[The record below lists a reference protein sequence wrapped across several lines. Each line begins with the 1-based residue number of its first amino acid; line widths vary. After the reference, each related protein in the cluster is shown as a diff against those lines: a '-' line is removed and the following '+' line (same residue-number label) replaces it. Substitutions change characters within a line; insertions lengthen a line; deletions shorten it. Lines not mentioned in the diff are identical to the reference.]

1 MANQCSLNGCWFKS
15 SEMIAKEEEEHYSS
29 PFPPRLPLD
38 SSSTVYCN
46 PMDWQFPIEQGF
58 YDEVPL
64 MSTFSTDPLYASLD
78 IEQTSTP
85 TQDGYDGNGFWDEL
99 GLLFEPCNKQ
109 PMLKDEDINGEGVM
123 KKERV
128 SSKRCKDGEGVMK
141 KERVSS
147 KRCKEDQRNIRAKLL
162 SRKVISQYFYM
173 PIIQAAKELNV
184 GLTLLKKRCRE
195 LGIRRWPHRK
205 LTSLRTLINNVQELE
220 EGEER
225 ESNVREAI
233 EVLERERKML
243 EEMPDMDLEDKT
255 KRLRQACF
263 KANYKKR
270 KLVPPSI
277 KNQSPSSTGAVG
289 SRASDLDLITRANC
303 RRGLSDSFSSTIT
316 MI

>member
-1 MANQCSLNGCWFKS
+1 MANQCPLNGCWFKS
-15 SEMIAKEEEEHYSS
+15 SEMIAKEEEHYSS

-38 SSSTVYCN
+38 SRWHSL
-46 PMDWQFPIEQGF
+46 MIFPIEQGF

-78 IEQTSTP
+78 IEQTST
-85 TQDGYDGNGFWDEL
+85 QDGYDENGNGFWDEL

-109 PMLKDEDINGEGVM
+109 PMLKDEDINGE
-123 KKERV
+123 E
-128 SSKRCKDGEGVMK
+128 VMK

-147 KRCKEDQRNIRAKLL
+147 KRCKEDQRKAKLL

-225 ESNVREAI
+225 ESKVREAI

-277 KNQSPSSTGAVG
+277 MNQSPSSTGAVG

-303 RRGLSDSFSSTIT
+303 RRGLSDSFSSTIS

>member
-1 MANQCSLNGCWFKS
+1 MAHQCSLNGCWFKS

-38 SSSTVYCN
+38 SRWHSL
-46 PMDWQFPIEQGF
+46 MIFPIEQGF

-109 PMLKDEDINGEGVM
+109 PMLKDEDIN
-123 KKERV
+123 
-128 SSKRCKDGEGVMK
+128 GEGVMK

-225 ESNVREAI
+225 ESKVREAI

-243 EEMPDMDLEDKT
+243 EEIPDMDLEDKT

-277 KNQSPSSTGAVG
+277 MNQSPSSTGAVG

-303 RRGLSDSFSSTIT
+303 RRGLSESFSSTIT

>member
-1 MANQCSLNGCWFKS
+1 MANQCPLNGCWFKS
-15 SEMIAKEEEEHYSS
+15 SEMIAKEEEHYSS

-38 SSSTVYCN
+38 SSTTVYCN

-78 IEQTSTP
+78 IEQTST
-85 TQDGYDGNGFWDEL
+85 QDGYDENGNGFWDEL

-109 PMLKDEDINGEGVM
+109 PMLKDEDINGE
-123 KKERV
+123 E
-128 SSKRCKDGEGVMK
+128 VMK

-147 KRCKEDQRNIRAKLL
+147 KRCKEDQRKAKLL

-173 PIIQAAKELNV
+173 PIIQAAKKLNV

-225 ESNVREAI
+225 ESKVREAI

-243 EEMPDMDLEDKT
+243 EEMPDMELEDKT

-277 KNQSPSSTGAVG
+277 MNQSPSSTGAVG

-303 RRGLSDSFSSTIT
+303 RRGLSDSFSSTIS

>member
-1 MANQCSLNGCWFKS
+1 MANPCSFNGCWFKS
-15 SEMIAKEEEEHYSS
+15 SEMIAKEKEEHYSS

-38 SSSTVYCN
+38 SRWHSL
-46 PMDWQFPIEQGF
+46 MIFPIEQGF

-109 PMLKDEDINGEGVM
+109 PMLKDEDIN
-123 KKERV
+123 
-128 SSKRCKDGEGVMK
+128 GEGVMK

-220 EGEER
+220 EGEEK
-225 ESNVREAI
+225 ESKVREAI

-277 KNQSPSSTGAVG
+277 MNQSPSSTGAVG

>member
-1 MANQCSLNGCWFKS
+1 MANRCSLNGCWFKS
-15 SEMIAKEEEEHYSS
+15 SEMIAKEEEEHHSS

-85 TQDGYDGNGFWDEL
+85 TQDGYDENGNGFWDEL

-109 PMLKDEDINGEGVM
+109 PMLKDEDIN
-123 KKERV
+123 
-128 SSKRCKDGEGVMK
+128 GEGVMK

-205 LTSLRTLINNVQELE
+205 LTSLRTLINNVQELD

-225 ESNVREAI
+225 ESKVREAI

-277 KNQSPSSTGAVG
+277 MNQSPSSTGAVG

>member
-1 MANQCSLNGCWFKS
+1 MANQCPLNGCWFKS
-15 SEMIAKEEEEHYSS
+15 SEMIAKEEEHYSS

-38 SSSTVYCN
+38 SRWHSL
-46 PMDWQFPIEQGF
+46 MIFPIEQGF

-78 IEQTSTP
+78 IEQTST
-85 TQDGYDGNGFWDEL
+85 QDGYDENGNGFWDEL

-109 PMLKDEDINGEGVM
+109 PMLKDEDINGE
-123 KKERV
+123 E
-128 SSKRCKDGEGVMK
+128 VMK

-147 KRCKEDQRNIRAKLL
+147 KRCKEDERKAKLL

-225 ESNVREAI
+225 ESKVREAI

-277 KNQSPSSTGAVG
+277 MNQSPSSTGAVG

-303 RRGLSDSFSSTIT
+303 RRGLSDSFSSTIS